1 MLLKLW
7 EALAG
12 TIILIKYTMAALDEV
27 ERLDCQGNLVGK
39 PTQLDLECCT
49 YFSNGCYVISLM
61 HIRGLKYGRFI
72 KTLKLEVCDS
82 NLVMHNHGNNP
93 SF

>member
-39 PTQLDLECCT
+39 PTQQPLFLTPNHTLEA
-49 YFSNGCYVISLM
+49 VKKSLM
-61 HIRGLKYGRFI
+61 LMDQQEAYTIGRVFQ
-72 KTLKLEVCDS
+72 
-82 NLVMHNHGNNP
+82 M
-93 SF
+93 